1 MSATLCAFRAMIVY
15 HFCYSPVL
23 LFRREQFYR
32 LCFIILMGS
41 SLILHLKTYL
51 MHCYNEIINYNCFF
65 FLASSCRDPGTPLNG
80 HKSSTNYNH
89 GSTITFSCKA
99 GFSLQGSASRT
110 CSRGQWS
117 GTRAECKGTNY
128 KALKEQG
135 LIHWAVQIKYQHR
148 FFVCEPRG
156 GVERQFPKS

>member
-1 MSATLCAFRAMIVY
+1 MY

-23 LFRREQFYR
+23 LCCKEQFCR
-32 LCFIILMGS
+32 LCFTILMES

-51 MHCYNEIINYNCFF
+51 MYSYNQIINYNCFF

-89 GSTITFSCKA
+89 GSTLTFSCKA

-110 CSRGQWS
+110 CSHGQWS

-128 KALKEQG
+128 KTLKEKG
-135 LIHWAVQIKYQHR
+135 LIHWAVQILYKHR
-148 FFVCEPRG
+148 FF
-156 GVERQFPKS
+156 GVRTKGRC